1 MSHPLLWSVWLAL
14 PLGQAPVDFRK
25 DVRPIFAEKCF
36 ACHGALKQKGEL
48 RVDSVK
54 GMLEGGNNGPTIVP
68 GKSGQSLILSHVLGA
83 DGRERMPPPKDGE
96 AMNEKQIALL
106 KRWIDE
112 GAKVSGDDRPEPD
125 PREHW
130 AFRAPA
136 RPAVPQVASPLPIR
150 NPIDSFVAEQW
161 QKRGLKPQPEAD
173 RRTLLRRLHLDLV
186 GLPPTADE
194 LDAFAKDT
202 SADAYEK
209 VVDRLLASPRYGE
222 RWGKH
227 WMDIWRYSDWWGL
240 GTEVRNSQKHMWH
253 WRDWIIESLNA
264 DKGYD
269 QMLREMIAADEL
281 YPNDLSKLRA
291 TGYLARPYFKFN
303 RTTWLDETIEHWAK
317 GTIGLT
323 LACTKCHDHKYDPFS
338 QLDYYRLRAFFEP
351 YQIRMEQ
358 AVGET
363 DFEKDGIPRV
373 YDAHAD
379 APTYLHIRGE
389 ERNPKKDRPL
399 SPGLPQLLTWG
410 KLEVR
415 PVELPLE
422 AHAPHLR
429 AMVLENHLLAAAG
442 LRKRAAELE
451 SAARKALEEAK
462 SPPREET
469 IPAFGAGGKVL
480 IDDRF
485 AGLDAARWR
494 KGDGQWMVDQAVK
507 QTNPKLPRSSIRSR
521 LEAPRDFEANLTY
534 VLTGG
539 DPYRSVGIAFDVD
552 GAKEILVYASGV
564 ANGNRVQVAHNIG
577 NGAVYPAES
586 SRPATI
592 PLNRPIDLGIRVRGD
607 QLNVFLDGTL
617 ILAYRLPIPR
627 RDGKLELIT
636 YNATAEFK
644 RFTLADLPREA
655 SIVEPGTSA
664 VAKAPQSKMTA
675 EEAKASLA
683 WAEAMRAH
691 ADAQA
696 AAAKGRWDAD
706 RGVAMKDANAKDQ
719 SKAAARL
726 EKQVPVAKAA
736 EDLAKLEVDFAKMG
750 PPFAAEFAKKR
761 AAAEEA
767 LAKARKAA
775 EQPGETHTPLRGAVK
790 TPESSVETEASR
802 MAPFPKTST
811 GRRTALAGWM
821 IDRKNPLTA
830 RVAVNHLWGRHLGKP
845 IVESVF
851 DFGRKGSPPTHPA
864 LLDWLAVEFM
874 ENGWSMKHMHRLIVT
889 SATYRLSSS
898 QRDADA
904 KTIETDSENRGL
916 WHRPAMRME
925 AQVVRDSLLWLAG
938 DLDLKMGGPSI
949 PAAEEASRRR
959 SLYYV
964 HSNNDQQRFLT
975 LFDDANVKECYR
987 RSESIVPQ
995 QALALAN
1002 SQLALTMAGKIA
1014 SRLGEKS
1021 AADDDRTFAHAAFGF
1036 LLGTTPTAEEL
1047 DACEAAM
1054 RDWRTLTK
1062 SRPDATRRVRVNL
1075 VHALLNHNDFISIR

>member
-1 MSHPLLWSVWLAL
+1 MSHPLLWSIWLAL
-14 PLGQAPVDFRK
+14 PIGQAPVDFQK
-25 DVRPIFAEKCF
+25 EIRPIFAEKCF
-36 ACHGALKQKGEL
+36 ACHGALKQQGEL
-48 RVDSVK
+48 RIDSVK
-54 GMLEGGNNGPTIVP
+54 GMLEGGNNGPSIVA
-68 GKSGQSLILSHVLGA
+68 GKSGESLLMSHVLGA

-112 GAKVSGDDRPEPD
+112 GAKAPAEDRPEPD
-125 PREHW
+125 PRDHW
-130 AFRAPA
+130 AFRAPV
-136 RPAVPQVASPLPIR
+136 RPAVPKSTLPLPMR
-150 NPIDSFVAEQW
+150 NPIDAFVADQW
-161 QKRGLKPQPEAD
+161 QKRGLKPQAEAD

-186 GLPPTADE
+186 GLPPTPDE
-194 LDAFAKDT
+194 LDAFANDA

-209 VVDRLLASPRYGE
+209 AVERLLASPQYGE

-240 GTEVRNSQKHMWH
+240 GAEVRNSQKHMWH
-253 WRDWIIESLNA
+253 WRDWIVESLNA

-281 YPNDLSKLRA
+281 YPNDLNKLRA

-303 RTTWLDETIEHWAK
+303 RTTWLDEAIEHWSK

-399 SPGLPQLLTWG
+399 SPGLPQLLTWS
-410 KLEVR
+410 KLDIR
-415 PVELPLE
+415 PVDLPLE
-422 AHAPHLR
+422 AHSPHLR
-429 AMVLENHLLAAAG
+429 TLVLENHLRAAEV
-442 LRKRAAELE
+442 LRKRAADLE
-451 SAARKALEEAK
+451 IAARKTLADVKAAPK
-462 SPPREET
+462 DDPK
-469 IPAFGAGGKVL
+469 PAFGAGGKVL

-485 AGLDAARWR
+485 AGLDATRWQ
-494 KGDGQWMVDQAVK
+494 KGDGQWVVEQAVK
-507 QTNPKLPRSSIRSR
+507 QTHPKLPRSSIRSKV
-521 LEAPRDFEANLTY
+521 EIPRDFEANLTY

-552 GAKEILVYASGV
+552 GTKEILVYASGI
-564 ANGNRVQVAHNIG
+564 ANGNRVQVAHNVG
-577 NGAVYPAES
+577 GGHVYPAES

-592 PLNRPIDLGIRVRGD
+592 PLNRPIELGIRVRGD
-607 QLNVFLDGTL
+607 KLNVFLDGSL
-617 ILAYRLPIPR
+617 ILAYRLPVPR
-627 RDGKLELIT
+627 RDGKLDLVT

-644 RFTLADLPREA
+644 RFTLAELPKDA
-655 SIVEPGTSA
+655 LVVEPGTSTA
-664 VAKAPQSKMTA
+664 AMAPRGAMTA
-675 EEAKASLA
+675 DEAKASLG

-696 AAAKGRWDAD
+696 ASAKARFEAD
-706 RGVAMKDANAKDQ
+706 RAAAMNDATAKEK
-719 SKAAARL
+719 SKAAAVA
-726 EKQVPVAKAA
+726 EKQVPVAKGA
-736 EDLAKLEVDFAKMG
+736 EDLAKVEVDFAKMG

-761 AAAEEA
+761 AAAEEV

-775 EQPGETHTPLRGAVK
+775 EQPGEKHTPFRGAIK
-790 TPESSVETEASR
+790 TIESSVESEASR
-802 MAPFPKTST
+802 LAPFPKTST
-811 GRRTALAGWM
+811 GRRTALAAWLT
-821 IDRKNPLTA
+821 DRKNPLTA

-845 IVESVF
+845 LVESTF
-851 DFGRKGSPPTHPA
+851 DFGRKGTPPTHPE

-874 ENGWSMKHMHRLIVT
+874 EKGWSMKHLHRLIVT
-889 SATYRLSSS
+889 STVYRLSSS
-898 QRDADA
+898 KLDADP
-904 KTIETDSENRGL
+904 KTAESDPENRGL

-938 DLDLKMGGPSI
+938 ELDLKTGGPSI
-949 PAAEEASRRR
+949 PATDEASRRR
-959 SLYYV
+959 SMYYV
-964 HSNNDQQRFLT
+964 HSNNDQQRFLGI
-975 LFDDANVKECYR
+975 FDDANVKECYR

-1002 SQLALTMAGKIA
+1002 SPLALMMSAKIA
-1014 SRLGEKS
+1014 AKLEEKH
-1021 AADDDRTFAHAAFGF
+1021 AADDDRRFAQVAFSSLLAAS
-1036 LLGTTPTAEEL
+1036 PTAEEL

-1054 RDWRTLTK
+1054 REWREIAKT
-1062 SRPDATRRVRVNL
+1062 RPDAGRRARANL
-1075 VHALLNHNDFISIR
+1075 IHALLNHNDFIAIR